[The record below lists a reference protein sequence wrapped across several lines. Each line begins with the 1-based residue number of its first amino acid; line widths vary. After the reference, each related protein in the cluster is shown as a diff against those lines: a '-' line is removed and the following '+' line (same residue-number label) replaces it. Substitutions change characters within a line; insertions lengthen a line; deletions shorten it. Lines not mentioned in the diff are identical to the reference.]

1 MDDGEKAD
9 QPVLT
14 PAVIQ
19 QINEKLAEASRY
31 PYAEVVLVLKRGALR
46 FVRSGLSEPIRSE

>member
-1 MDDGEKAD
+1 MEDDEKVN

-31 PYAEVVLVLKRGALR
+31 PYAEVVLVLKRGVLR